1 MFCCRGK
8 RMANYL
14 LDHNCK
20 LLRIDTDNQSR
31 GFLVFIFKRNT
42 ELNNAL
48 ILWEKDKSTYLVSL
62 YEGEVTNG
70 KYGNNKRDNQLRQY

>member
-20 LLRIDTDNQSR
+20 LLRIDCDNQSR
-31 GFLVFIFKRNT
+31 GFLVFIFKKNDDL
-42 ELNNAL
+42 EKAL
-48 ILWEKDKSTYLVSL
+48 KTWIKDKETYLIS
-62 YEGEVTNG
+62 
-70 KYGNNKRDNQLRQY
+70 